1 MLEFSTA
8 RENQLYLTLP
18 VSLSLLLY
26 MTISSLSAQTFEE
39 TKRHIFT
46 RRAHLPNR
54 NNALWQIETG
64 VVRTVTW
71 LEDGTIITLGLWGS
85 GDAIGKPISKCDPF
99 QIECLTKV
107 EAILLSADR
116 WLNRDILLHH
126 IQQAEEFVVMRG
138 YKKVDLMLY
147 KLLNWLAKKFGS
159 EIEQGHLIDM
169 NLTHQ
174 DIAEILGTSRVTV
187 TRTLGIFEQQ
197 GLIERLPL
205 HRIIL
210 QPSDVWHYEI

>member
-1 MLEFSTA
+1 MTIA
-8 RENQLYLTLP
+8 
-18 VSLSLLLY
+18 SLS
-26 MTISSLSAQTFEE
+26 TRNFDE
-39 TKRHIFT
+39 TSRQIFS
-46 RRAHLPNR
+46 RRSQLPNR
-54 NNALWQIETG
+54 INSLWQIETG

-71 LEDGTIITLGLWGS
+71 LEDGTIITLGLWGP

-116 WLNRDILLHH
+116 WLNKDILLNH
-126 IQQAEEFVVMRG
+126 IQQAEDFIVLRG
-138 YKKVDLMLY
+138 YKKVDFMLY
-147 KLLNWLAKKFGS
+147 KLLTWLAKRFGS
-159 EIEQGHLIDM
+159 EVEQGHLIDM
-169 NLTHQ
+169 ILTHQ

-205 HRIIL
+205 QRIVL
-210 QPSDVWHYEI
+210 QPSEVWHYEI